1 MEDTALKRIL
11 MYVIFLGVFLGIYGG
26 MNYYVFRSITKG
38 FMITGLNKKL
48 LAAFFIFMASSFMV
62 SQFLKSKMDV
72 YVLFYLGSLWLGVLA
87 ISISILL
94 FKDLIVFFIPNY
106 RRLASVISIFLII
119 IGTGLSI
126 WTVLKGPKVKNID
139 LNFADGR
146 VTEPFSVVLLS
157 DVHLGMMTSHK
168 WLDTVIDSVN
178 ALEADIIV
186 ITGDLIDDDYHH
198 VERFIPQMQ
207 RFKSKYGTFAISGN
221 HEVYR
226 GIENFH
232 TFTRESNVVALD
244 SKIEVVGDLVNIIG
258 LEDFYA
264 GRNNKEAFREKLTE
278 LINQGNANNL
288 NLLLFHQP
296 EHFELAAGLG
306 IDLQLSGHTHGGQI
320 PPLNFLIPLRY
331 KYGKGLYNY
340 LSSYIYTS
348 TGTGT
353 WGPPMRIFSVSE
365 IVKINLN

>member
-1 MEDTALKRIL
+1 
-11 MYVIFLGVFLGIYGG
+11 MYIIFLGVFLGIYGG
-26 MNYYVFRSITKG
+26 MNYYVFKSITKG

-48 LAAFFIFMASSFMV
+48 LAAFFIFMASTFMV

-72 YVLFYLGSLWLGVLA
+72 YILLYIGALWLGILS

-94 FKDLIVFFIPNY
+94 FKDLIVFFLPNY
-106 RRLASVISIFLII
+106 RTVAAIISIFLII
-119 IGTGLSI
+119 IATGLSI
-126 WTVLKGPKVKNID
+126 WTVLKGPRVKNVD
-139 LNFADGR
+139 LTFEDRNVKEA
-146 VTEPFSVVLLS
+146 FSIVLLS
-157 DVHLGMMTSHK
+157 DVHLGMMTSQK
-168 WLDTVIDSVN
+168 WLDTVVASVN
-178 ALEADIIV
+178 KLEADIIV

-198 VERFIPQMQ
+198 VERFIPQIQ
-207 RFKSKYGTFAISGN
+207 QFESKYGTFAISGN

-226 GIENFH
+226 GIEGFH
-232 TFTRESNVVALD
+232 TFTRESDVIALD

-264 GRNNKEAFREKLTE
+264 GRNNKEAFQKKLTE
-278 LINQGNANNL
+278 IIKQGNPNNL

-296 EHFELAAGLG
+296 EHFQLASELG

-320 PPLNFLIPLRY
+320 PPMNFLIPLRY

-353 WGPPMRIFSVSE
+353 WGPPMRVFSVSE
-365 IVKINLN
+365 IVKINIK